1 MQGKEIASSGFQ
13 QACDCLADH
22 QIHHAA
28 QVIGNYRQ
36 CGFAFDLINATH
48 KITAVS
54 EYPSFQIAKGMF
66 HDRTTQT
73 HYLRVLI

>member
-13 QACDCLADH
+13 QACDCLAAH

-36 CGFAFDLINATH
+36 CGFAFDLINADLPPS
-48 KITAVS
+48 K
-54 EYPSFQIAKGMF
+54 YPNVKLV
-66 HDRTTQT
+66 T
-73 HYLRVLI
+73 VLMES